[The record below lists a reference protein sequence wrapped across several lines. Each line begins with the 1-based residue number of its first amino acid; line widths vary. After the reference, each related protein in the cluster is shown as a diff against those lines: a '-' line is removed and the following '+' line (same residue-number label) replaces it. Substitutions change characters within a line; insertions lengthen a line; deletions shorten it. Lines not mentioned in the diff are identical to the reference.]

1 MVWHDDTFHVA
12 CALRPAS
19 AEQASFFTGNGFF
32 FANTEAIEFINQ
44 AFNFARY
51 GKLIGRCREDDS
63 ICFFNIR
70 CYRIEIIVKGAGFT
84 RLEAGIASMTR
95 TDI

>member
-51 GKLIGRCREDDS
+51 RKPIGRCREDDS

-70 CYRIEIIVKGAGFT
+70 CYRIEIIVKGAGLT